1 MADQHYA
8 TMVCFRAEVFV
19 TKMNLPDDGGP
30 KPGLIVPRVWMNPR
44 RFNFDNIGN
53 SMLALF
59 EVLSFKG
66 NYKSITMVPAK
77 CFPNANCLLLKVG
90 LI

>member
-1 MADQHYA
+1 
-8 TMVCFRAEVFV
+8 
-19 TKMNLPDDGGP
+19 MNLPDDGGP

-66 NYKSITMVPAK
+66 MVRTHRFNRDAI
-77 CFPNANCLLLKVG
+77 F
-90 LI
+90 